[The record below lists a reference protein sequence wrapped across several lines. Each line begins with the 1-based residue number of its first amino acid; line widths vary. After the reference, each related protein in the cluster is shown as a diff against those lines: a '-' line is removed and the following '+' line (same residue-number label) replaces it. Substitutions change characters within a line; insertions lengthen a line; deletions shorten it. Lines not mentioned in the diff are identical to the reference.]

1 MSKLGV
7 ALSVMLLV
15 AGASTP
21 AVAQGNAKDKAKRHF
36 AKGFAY
42 YQNGEYLKAVR
53 ELRIAYKIRPVPVVL
68 FYIGKTFQASGLH
81 DEAAR
86 ALCKFL
92 DESTLNNPKRV
103 QASAAI
109 KAMKKTCTA
118 AGTSITPGPGP
129 GLGPGPTTRPDPRRT
144 DPMVRRRRPKVKPGE
159 IIHEPVEDARPG
171 KPLTMEVELP
181 EDFGDW
187 ARLYLYYRPKGSEK
201 FFKKMMKSD
210 RRSIYHGCIPR
221 RHMTGNSIQYYIEAV
236 GRTGKRKAGSG
247 TSSSPNIIGLSAS
260 NPLQPGGR
268 LRGCPDE
275 TTPGPTGPEVTGP
288 GGPTGPTGPMGPT
301 GPTKP
306 TTSSR
311 RFKLYGF
318 IAAAAAGAASFVVGG
333 VLSAQARG
341 KAQEMANAGVHPL
354 GQPRIFDDDIEKIQ
368 KQGKAL
374 DTGAIVC
381 YIIGGLALVGAAYLG
396 YDLFIK
402 GRSSESAKPTKVTDT
417 LRITPTIGPGS
428 VGLSGG
434 FRF

>member
-1 MSKLGV
+1 MSKLGI

-15 AGASTP
+15 TVGSTS
-21 AVAQGNAKDKAKRHF
+21 AHAQRSAKDRARTHF
-36 AKGFAY
+36 NKGFAY
-42 YQNGEYLKAVR
+42 YQNGDYLKAVR

-68 FYIGKTFQASGLH
+68 FYIGKVFQASGLH
-81 DEAAR
+81 GESTR

-92 DESTLNNPKRV
+92 DESTLNNPKRTE
-103 QASAAI
+103 ASAAL
-109 KAMKKTCTA
+109 KAMKKTC
-118 AGTSITPGPGP
+118 GSQSGGITEPV
-129 GLGPGPTTRPDPRRT
+129 DPRRVEPRRVEPT
-144 DPMVRRRRPKVKPGE
+144 VRRRRPTVKPGE

-201 FFKKMMKSD
+201 FFKKMMKGD

-221 RHMTGNSIQYYIEAV
+221 RHMVGSSIQYYIEAV

-247 TSSSPNIIGLSAS
+247 NSSSPNIIGLSAS

-275 TTPGPTGPEVTGP
+275 SPTGPTGPGGGT
-288 GGPTGPTGPMGPT
+288 GPTGPTGPGLGTGPT
-301 GPTKP
+301 GPTGP
-306 TTSSR
+306 AGGSR
-311 RFKLYGF
+311 RLKLYGF
-318 IAAAAAGAASFVVGG
+318 IAAAAATAASFAVGI
-333 VLSAQARG
+333 VLTTSARA
-341 KAQEMANAGVHPL
+341 KALEMANAGAHDPNL
-354 GQPRIFDDDIEKIQ
+354 APIRFFDGDIEKIE
-368 KQGKAL
+368 KQGKAF
-374 DTGAIVC
+374 DSGAIVC
-381 YIIGGLALVGAAYLG
+381 YVIAGLAAIGTGYLG

-402 GRSSESAKPTKVTDT
+402 SRSKESAKPTKVTDT
-417 LRITPTIGPGS
+417 LRITPSFGPKS